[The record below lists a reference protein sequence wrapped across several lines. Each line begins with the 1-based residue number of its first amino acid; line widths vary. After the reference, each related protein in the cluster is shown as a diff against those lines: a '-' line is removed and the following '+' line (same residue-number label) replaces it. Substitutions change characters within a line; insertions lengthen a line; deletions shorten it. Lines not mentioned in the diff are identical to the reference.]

1 MTGSSLD
8 LSVGQPVGRNV
19 LLVPSSYRTH
29 SIVQDNSNDHFF
41 AMFQGTLDT
50 VWMSG
55 LCNTWVDTMFHINF
69 GMLVDTE
76 HTRMCML
83 ECILYHQHMGQPQIQ
98 KKLTNQQLLLV
109 DPNKPR
115 LNLICKTFAPKL
127 THNAL
132 HTQDVIPRHLLTH
145 DPS

>member
-1 MTGSSLD
+1 MTGSTLD
-8 LSVGQPVGRNV
+8 LSVGQPVGRSV
-19 LLVPSSYRTH
+19 LLVPLSYRTH

-55 LCNTWVDTMFHINF
+55 LCNTLVDTMLQCHINF

-83 ECILYHQHMGQPQIQ
+83 ECLLYHQHMGHPQVQ
-98 KKLTNQQLLLV
+98 KKLT
-109 DPNKPR
+109 
-115 LNLICKTFAPKL
+115 
-127 THNAL
+127 
-132 HTQDVIPRHLLTH
+132 
-145 DPS
+145 S